1 MTMGFAAS
9 SLGTLILT
17 NKEVL
22 AQISGVVVIIF
33 GLHFLGVFRI
43 ALLDRDVRLDA
54 GDQGGTALGAFVL
67 GLAFAFGWTPCNG
80 PQLGAI
86 LSLALQE
93 DSRSKAVL
101 LLGVYSVGLGLPFL
115 LAAVFIDRSMGL
127 MARMKPHM
135 KTIERVM
142 GLLLIGVGLS
152 LVLGTFTDF
161 SWWLVEIYS
170 KLGIPEL
177 G

>member
-1 MTMGFAAS
+1 
-9 SLGTLILT
+9 
-17 NKEVL
+17 
-22 AQISGVVVIIF
+22 
-33 GLHFLGVFRI
+33 
-43 ALLDRDVRLDA
+43 
-54 GDQGGTALGAFVL
+54 
-67 GLAFAFGWTPCNG
+67 
-80 PQLGAI
+80 
-86 LSLALQE
+86 
-93 DSRSKAVL
+93 
-101 LLGVYSVGLGLPFL
+101 
-115 LAAVFIDRSMGL
+115 
-127 MARMKPHM
+127 M